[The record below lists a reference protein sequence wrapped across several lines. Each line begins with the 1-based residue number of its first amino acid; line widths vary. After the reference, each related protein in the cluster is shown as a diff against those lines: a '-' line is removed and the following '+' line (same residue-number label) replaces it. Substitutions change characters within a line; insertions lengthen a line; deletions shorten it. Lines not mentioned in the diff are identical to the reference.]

1 MGATEVIQGV
11 SGSTMALILGVYHDL
26 ANSLRSFDRTAL
38 ALLRSRDIS
47 GFWKYING
55 SFLFTLLG
63 GFLIGIVTL
72 AKVITDLLISHFIIC
87 SSIFFGIILISGVL
101 VFRKVRKWRIG
112 VLIGFVIG
120 FGINFFLT
128 SIAPFHTADT
138 YLFAFVAG
146 VLAGFALLFPGLS
159 SAFIL
164 LIIGKYQLI
173 VISFGQLNAWVILVF
188 VAGCIPGL
196 WIASRLIH
204 KILVSYYSTAVALL
218 AGLMLGALNKLW
230 PWRYTYE
237 YVTNAEGDQ
246 IPAYDES
253 VVPWKYMAL
262 TGKDPQI
269 FQAILMV
276 ALGVFLVVLIE
287 KIAAG
292 LKTKI

>member
-11 SGSTMALILGVYHDL
+11 SGSSMALILGVYHDL
-26 ANSLRSFDRTAL
+26 VNSLRSIDRTAFS
-38 ALLRSRDIS
+38 LLRARNFG
-47 GFWKYING
+47 GFWKYTNG
-55 SFLFTLLG
+55 AFLLTVLS
-63 GFLIGIVTL
+63 GFVIGVITL
-72 AKVITDLLISHFIIC
+72 AKIITDLLLTNFITI

-101 VFRKVRKWRIG
+101 MFRKIKKWRIG
-112 VLIGFVIG
+112 VLFGFLIGFA
-120 FGINFFLT
+120 INFSLT
-128 SIAPFHTADT
+128 LIEPFQTADI
-138 YLFAFVAG
+138 YLFAFIAG

-173 VISFGQLNAWVILVF
+173 VISFSQLNAWVIILF
-188 VAGCIPGL
+188 VTGCVAGL

-204 KILVSYYSTAVALL
+204 KILADYYSTTVALL

-230 PWRYTYE
+230 PWRYTFE

-246 IPAYDES
+246 IPAFDES

>member
-1 MGATEVIQGV
+1 MGATEVVQGV

-26 ANSLRSFDRTAL
+26 INALRSIDRNAF
-38 ALLRSRDIS
+38 ALLKA
-47 GFWKYING
+47 GAFTAFWKHIHG
-55 SFLFTLLG
+55 PFLVTIFAGIALSVVTLTKVVSFLLQEY
-63 GFLIGIVTL
+63 
-72 AKVITDLLISHFIIC
+72 FILS
-87 SSIFFGIILISGVL
+87 SSIFFGLILISGIL
-101 VFRKVRKWRIG
+101 LFRKVKKWRIG
-112 VLIGFVIG
+112 VLIGFIIG
-120 FGINFFLT
+120 FVINFSLT
-128 SIAPFHTADT
+128 LLPPMQTPDI

-173 VISFGQLNAWVILVF
+173 VISFSELNGSVILLF
-188 VAGCIPGL
+188 VAGCLIGL
-196 WIASRLIH
+196 WTASRFIYKMLAD
-204 KILVSYYSTAVALL
+204 YYSTTVALL

-230 PWRYTYE
+230 PWRYAFE
-237 YVTNAEGDQ
+237 YVTSGDGQQ
-246 IPAYDES
+246 IPAFDES
-253 VVPWKYMAL
+253 VVPWRYMTL
-262 TGKDPQI
+262 TGKDPQV

>member
-11 SGSTMALILGVYHDL
+11 SGSSMALILGVYHDL
-26 ANSLRSFDRTAL
+26 VNSLRSIDSAAFS
-38 ALLRSRDIS
+38 LLRAGNFL
-47 GFWKYING
+47 GFWRSING
-55 SFLFTLLG
+55 RFLFTILS
-63 GFLIGIVTL
+63 GFVVGIITL
-72 AKVITDLLISHFIIC
+72 AKGITDLLITNFILT

-101 VFRKVRKWRIG
+101 MFRKIKKWRIG
-112 VLIGFVIG
+112 VLFGFLIGFA
-120 FGINFFLT
+120 INFSLT
-128 SIAPFHTADT
+128 LIEPFQTADI
-138 YLFAFVAG
+138 YLFVFIAG

-173 VISFGQLNAWVILVF
+173 VISFSQLNAWVIVLF
-188 VAGCIPGL
+188 VTGCVLGL

-204 KILVSYYSTAVALL
+204 KILAEYYSTTVALL

-230 PWRYTYE
+230 PWRYTFE

-246 IPAYDES
+246 IPAFDES
-253 VVPWKYMAL
+253 IVPWKYMAL

>member
-1 MGATEVIQGV
+1 MGATEVVQGV

-26 ANSLRSFDRTAL
+26 VNSLRSVDRKAIS
-38 ALLRSRDIS
+38 LLRQ
-47 GFWKYING
+47 GKVAAFWDHIHG
-55 SFLFTLLG
+55 SFLLPILA
-63 GFLIGIVTL
+63 GIAVSILTL
-72 AKVITDLLISHFIIC
+72 ASYVSQMLQDHFILC
-87 SSIFFGIILISGVL
+87 SSIFFGIILISGIL
-101 VFRKVRKWRIG
+101 LFRKVRKWRIS
-112 VLIGFVIG
+112 VLFGFIAGFVI
-120 FGINFFLT
+120 NFSLT
-128 SIAPFHTADT
+128 LIEPFHTADT
-138 YLFAFVAG
+138 YIFALIAG

-164 LIIGKYQLI
+164 LFIGKYQLI
-173 VISFGQLNAWVILVF
+173 VISFSQLNIWVILLF
-188 VAGCIPGL
+188 SLGCLLGL
-196 WIASRLIH
+196 WLASRIIH
-204 KILVSYYSTAVALL
+204 KILAHYYSTTVALL

-237 YVTNAEGDQ
+237 YVTNAKGDQ

-253 VVPWKYMAL
+253 VVPWRYMAL

-276 ALGVFLVVLIE
+276 ALGVFLVVLVE

>member
-1 MGATEVIQGV
+1 MGGTEVIQGV
-11 SGSTMALILGVYHDL
+11 SGSSMALILGVYHDL
-26 ANSLRSFDRTAL
+26 VNSLRAIDRTAIS
-38 ALLRSRDIS
+38 LLRAGNFR
-47 GFWKYING
+47 GFWKTING
-55 SFLFTLLG
+55 RFLFTILS
-63 GFLIGIVTL
+63 GFVIGIITL
-72 AKVITDLLISHFIIC
+72 AKGITDLLISNFILT

-101 VFRKVRKWRIG
+101 MFRKIKKWRIG
-112 VLIGFVIG
+112 VLFGFLIGFA
-120 FGINFFLT
+120 INFSLT
-128 SIAPFHTADT
+128 LIEPFQTADI
-138 YLFAFVAG
+138 YLFVFIAG

-173 VISFGQLNAWVILVF
+173 VISFSQLNAWVIVLF
-188 VAGCIPGL
+188 VTGCVLGL

-204 KILVSYYSTAVALL
+204 KILAEYYNTTVALL

-230 PWRYTYE
+230 PWRYAFE

-246 IPAYDES
+246 IPAFDES
-253 VVPWKYMAL
+253 IVPWKYMAL

-287 KIAAG
+287 KITAR